1 MRINRDV
8 ESVLGNKCV
17 RYKITTFFY
26 VEIVSQLSESHS
38 GTEGGGNAP
47 KASSPTAVKTKEED
61 DVSHSLTST
70 SSPY

>member
-8 ESVLGNKCV
+8 ESLLGNKCV

-47 KASSPTAVKTKEED
+47 KASSQPPLKPKKKMMFRIR
-61 DVSHSLTST
+61 
-70 SSPY
+70 